1 MIKFNLSQIEA
12 KWREFYLTKGY
23 RYVKPFKNNTSSPLY
38 ILPQFPY
45 PSGQL
50 HMGHARVYTIS
61 DILNRLNRLKGREVL
76 HPIGWDSFGLP
87 ADNAARLHSIEP
99 SEWTKKN
106 INEMTQQLKSLS
118 IDFDFSK
125 TITTSDAS
133 YFKWT
138 QTIFCRLYQE
148 GLVYQKEESVN
159 WDPVDCTVLAD
170 EQVISGKS
178 WRSGAVVENR
188 TLKQWFIRITAFKDD
203 LLACLDDLPGYPEHI
218 KEMQRNWIK
227 NGSHHDRPFRD
238 WLISRQRD
246 WGTPIPI
253 IHCSSC
259 GPQAV
264 PFKDLPVPL
273 MSRNA
278 DDQRS
283 FAEEDIF
290 CPKCSGKARREE
302 DTMDTFMDSSFY
314 YMMFSNPIPS
324 DPLSIPSRP
333 VDIYVGGKE
342 HAILHLLYARF
353 IYKFLYNRKAEPFK
367 RLICQGLVEGKS
379 YKLNGRYLLPKEQEE
394 MKGSKDCIVKWEKM
408 SKSKHNGVNP
418 SNYIDGYGGDALRL
432 ALIFKAPPDQNVRW
446 DQQCIVGS
454 QRFLRRLLALAE
466 RIALLDVSF
475 YNNDGTIEQRTQT
488 YHSKEIFA
496 LVKKLDEAFET
507 DVENMKLNLSIAR
520 LMKFTND
527 LEFSMKRTNPPSPNC
542 LRLALAHMNTLLH
555 PIAPLISSEI
565 FLILNRHLPMR
576 MENVVFEKPS
586 INFHGNP
593 ISL

>member
-1 MIKFNLSQIEA
+1 
-12 KWREFYLTKGY
+12 
-23 RYVKPFKNNTSSPLY
+23 
-38 ILPQFPY
+38 
-45 PSGQL
+45 
-50 HMGHARVYTIS
+50 MGHARVYTIS
-61 DILNRLNRLKGREVL
+61 DILNRLNRLKGHEVL

-87 ADNAARLHSIEP
+87 ADNAARLHSVEP
-99 SEWTKKN
+99 SEWTKGN

-138 QTIFCRLYQE
+138 QTVFCRLFRE

-170 EQVISGKS
+170 EQVIGGRS

-188 TLKQWFIRITAFKDD
+188 RLKQWFIRITAFKDD
-203 LLACLDDLPGYPEHI
+203 LLACLNDLPGYPSHI

-253 IHCSSC
+253 IHCTSC
-259 GPQAV
+259 GPQTV
-264 PFKDLPVPL
+264 PFNDLPVPL
-273 MSRNA
+273 MPRNS
-278 DDQRS
+278 DEQRS
-283 FAEEDIF
+283 FAEEGVF
-290 CPKCSGKARREE
+290 CPKCSGKGRREE

-314 YMMFSNPIPS
+314 YMMFSNPIPT

-379 YKLNGRYLLPKEQEE
+379 YKLNGKYLLPMEQEK
-394 MKGSKDCIVKWEKM
+394 MKRSKDCIVKWEKM

-446 DQQCIVGS
+446 DEQCIVGS
-454 QRFLRRLLALAE
+454 QRFLRRLLVLAE
-466 RIALLDVSF
+466 RIASLNASSHDNGGS
-475 YNNDGTIEQRTQT
+475 IEQRAQT

-527 LEFSMKRTNPPSPNC
+527 LELSMKKTNPPRPSC

-565 FLILNRHLPMR
+565 FLILNCHLPMR
-576 MENVVFEKPS
+576 MEDVVFEKPS
-586 INFHGNP
+586 INLHGNP